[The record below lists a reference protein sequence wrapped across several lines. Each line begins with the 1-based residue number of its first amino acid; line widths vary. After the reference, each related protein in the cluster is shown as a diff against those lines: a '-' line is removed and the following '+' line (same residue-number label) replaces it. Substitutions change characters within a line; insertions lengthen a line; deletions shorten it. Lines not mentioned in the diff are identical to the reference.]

1 MNIDVEDASGLCP
14 LNASEINQWV
24 ETALHCIGISN
35 DVELAIRIVDSAEG
49 QSLNATYRGRDY
61 PTNVLSFPA
70 DIELPGGPQILG
82 DVVLCWPVVVS
93 EASAQ
98 GKTAIQ
104 HSAHLVIHGVLHLL
118 GRDHL
123 MESEADAMESE
134 EIGILQ
140 KLGYPNPYIS
150 EDTDSS

>member
-1 MNIDVEDASGLCP
+1 LCP
-14 LNASEINQWV
+14 LTETDINHWIETTLLSIGAS
-24 ETALHCIGISN
+24 T

-49 QSLNATYRGRDY
+49 QSLNAQYRGRDY
-61 PTNVLSFPA
+61 ATNVLSFPA
-70 DIELPGGPQILG
+70 DIELPEGPQILG
-82 DVVLCWPVVVS
+82 DIVLCWPVIVN
-93 EASAQ
+93 EANEQ
-98 GKTAIQ
+98 CKTITQ
-104 HSAHLVIHGVLHLL
+104 HSAHLLIHGILHLL

-123 MESEADAMESE
+123 IESEADAMESE